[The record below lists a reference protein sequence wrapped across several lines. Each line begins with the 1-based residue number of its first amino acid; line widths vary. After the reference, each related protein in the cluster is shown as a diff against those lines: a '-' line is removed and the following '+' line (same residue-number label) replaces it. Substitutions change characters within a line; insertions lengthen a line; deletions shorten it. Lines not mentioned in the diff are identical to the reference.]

1 MTNRILQLIA
11 LLGIGAATHAADPGA
26 KPVEEKQ
33 IINITSTDGFEYDLQ
48 LGTAVYTGNVRVD
61 DPTMRMTCQK
71 LSVKFKP
78 KDGDAEKFKGVPLVT
93 GDFGGTIESIE
104 ATGSVVILNKK
115 DKSTAS
121 GEKAV
126 YTTTNQTIVLSGNR
140 PNITSGNNGLKAD
153 RVIFDRARGKFRAE
167 GNIESFL
174 VGTSLFSPSTRP
186 PTLMRPLQ

>member
-1 MTNRILQLIA
+1 MTNRILQFIA
-11 LLGIGAATHAADPGA
+11 LLGVSAAVMAADPA
-26 KPVEEKQ
+26 TKPPTDKQ
-33 IINITSTDGFEYDLQ
+33 IVNITSTDGFEYDLQ

-71 LSVKFKP
+71 LSVKFKA
-78 KDGDAEKFKGVPLVT
+78 KEKGAQQDKGVPLVT
-93 GDFGGTIESIE
+93 GNFGGSIESIE

-115 DKSTAS
+115 DKSTAT
-121 GEKAV
+121 GEKAI
-126 YTTTNQTIVLSGNR
+126 YTTANETIILSGNR

-186 PTLMRPLQ
+186 PTLMLPRP